1 MGLTLAYEGM
11 MLLGAMVATI
21 IVGVITASDL
31 SGVQWDGIISLISVF
46 VAFGFLLLM
55 RHRDIF
61 TCEFWLG
68 GQHRDSYG
76 EPNQL
81 GHVRQYGGGR
91 MQPLWALMFIV
102 LGMGVPTTA
111 NYCIMASTC
120 APILITLGIPKVAA
134 HFFVFYFG
142 SVADITP
149 PVALAAYA
157 GSAIAKSDPMMTGIT
172 ATKPAIAAFIVP
184 YIFAMNPS
192 MLLMDQGVLAAIQVI
207 ITSCLGSFGS
217 AAALE
222 GDIVTRAP
230 WWQRIL
236 LAAGGLCLIDP
247 EFMTDVVG
255 VAVIVVVIVLQI
267 VLRKHSKP
275 AAA

>member
-81 GHVRQYGGGR
+81 GHISQYGGGR

-102 LGMGVPTTA
+102 LGMGVQ
-111 NYCIMASTC
+111 
-120 APILITLGIPKVAA
+120 GIVMLVQVA
-134 HFFVFYFG
+134 F
-142 SVADITP
+142 
-149 PVALAAYA
+149 
-157 GSAIAKSDPMMTGIT
+157 
-172 ATKPAIAAFIVP
+172 
-184 YIFAMNPS
+184 S
-192 MLLMDQGVLAAIQVI
+192 MLG
-207 ITSCLGSFGS
+207 
-217 AAALE
+217 
-222 GDIVTRAP
+222 
-230 WWQRIL
+230 
-236 LAAGGLCLIDP
+236 
-247 EFMTDVVG
+247 TDLPLPRQT
-255 VAVIVVVIVLQI
+255 A
-267 VLRKHSKP
+267 SPNP
-275 AAA
+275 ASP

>member
-81 GHVRQYGGGR
+81 GHITRSPANRGAGACSLSGR
-91 MQPLWALMFIV
+91 
-102 LGMGVPTTA
+102 
-111 NYCIMASTC
+111 
-120 APILITLGIPKVAA
+120 
-134 HFFVFYFG
+134 
-142 SVADITP
+142 
-149 PVALAAYA
+149 
-157 GSAIAKSDPMMTGIT
+157 
-172 ATKPAIAAFIVP
+172 
-184 YIFAMNPS
+184 
-192 MLLMDQGVLAAIQVI
+192 
-207 ITSCLGSFGS
+207 
-217 AAALE
+217 
-222 GDIVTRAP
+222 
-230 WWQRIL
+230 
-236 LAAGGLCLIDP
+236 
-247 EFMTDVVG
+247 
-255 VAVIVVVIVLQI
+255 
-267 VLRKHSKP
+267 
-275 AAA
+275 